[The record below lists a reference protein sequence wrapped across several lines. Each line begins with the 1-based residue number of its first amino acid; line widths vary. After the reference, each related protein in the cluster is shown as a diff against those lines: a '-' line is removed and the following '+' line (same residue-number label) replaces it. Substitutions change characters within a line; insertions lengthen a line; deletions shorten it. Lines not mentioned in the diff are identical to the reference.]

1 MLIHGG
7 TLTAP
12 NFAFRNLQ
20 GQFDV
25 ENVGVAPDIEVWQ
38 DPKLL
43 RQGRD
48 PQLKKSDCRRA
59 GGVGESAQAPPRRA
73 RLPRL
78 QLTPLMDSRPLADYR

>member
-25 ENVGVAPDIEVWQ
+25 ENVGVAPDTEVWQ

-48 PQLKKSDCRRA
+48 PQLKKAIAVALEALEKAPKPRPA
-59 GGVGESAQAPPRRA
+59 GPVYPV
-73 RLPRL
+73 
-78 QLTPLMDSRPLADYR
+78 YN